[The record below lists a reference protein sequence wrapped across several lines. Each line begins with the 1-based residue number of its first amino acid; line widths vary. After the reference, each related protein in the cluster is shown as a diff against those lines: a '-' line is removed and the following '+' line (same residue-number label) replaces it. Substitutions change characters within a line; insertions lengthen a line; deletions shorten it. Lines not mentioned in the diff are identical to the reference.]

1 MPSNVNTAKK
11 ILHGQKDKQKHMENC
26 SGIPGVIYNF
36 DNQNL
41 ITFEDNFGSKDNL
54 PFVI

>member
-1 MPSNVNTAKK
+1 MSSNVNTAKK

-36 DNQNL
+36 DNQNP
-41 ITFEDNFGSKDNL
+41 FDPKNFHHHY
-54 PFVI
+54 FM